1 MHPCIHP
8 STHPFPA
15 PGDFVTTPK
24 LAEAMAMGGAGG
36 PIPVLVLPSKA
47 TDASG
52 LPYSSWL
59 DYCEAACSSSS
70 GASGGGG
77 R

>member
-1 MHPCIHP
+1 M
-8 STHPFPA
+8 
-15 PGDFVTTPK
+15 TTPK

-59 DYCEAACSSSS
+59 DYCEAACSSSGGGS
-70 GASGGGG
+70 AGGGSAGGGSAGGG

>member
-1 MHPCIHP
+1 M
-8 STHPFPA
+8 
-15 PGDFVTTPK
+15 TTPK

-59 DYCEAACSSSS
+59 DYCEVACSSSS
-70 GASGGGG
+70 SSRSSSKQA
-77 R
+77 RPCYNY

>member
-1 MHPCIHP
+1 
-8 STHPFPA
+8 
-15 PGDFVTTPK
+15 
-24 LAEAMAMGGAGG
+24 
-36 PIPVLVLPSKA
+36 PVLVLPSKA

-59 DYCEAACSSSS
+59 DYCEAACSSSGGGS
-70 GASGGGG
+70 AGGGSAGGGSAGGG